1 MEMKEITE
9 YLENELTFW
18 FVVISVLIW
27 VSEELK
33 KGKGAKK

>member
-18 FVVISVLIW
+18 FIVISVLIW
-27 VSEELK
+27 ISKEHK
-33 KGKGAKK
+33 KEREAKK